1 MQSTNV
7 QFSLNLGPHQKCYF
21 HFKCPE
27 KGKLRL
33 KAPSLVFNDQVP
45 ILRRPLDEER
55 QARLCNENLLI
66 EKIMPFLVKGETPVQ
81 RIAEKSGVNL
91 ATVKMV
97 IQHLVYFRLVRLID
111 LFQFANVYQARAKL
125 AKLVYST
132 KRQKKFKEYLKINV
146 RFDED

>member
-1 MQSTNV
+1 
-7 QFSLNLGPHQKCYF
+7 
-21 HFKCPE
+21 
-27 KGKLRL
+27 
-33 KAPSLVFNDQVP
+33 
-45 ILRRPLDEER
+45 
-55 QARLCNENLLI
+55 
-66 EKIMPFLVKGETPVQ
+66 
-81 RIAEKSGVNL
+81 
-91 ATVKMV
+91 MV